1 MNTKKKVLAIA
12 LILIVSVS
20 LLAAKSAPGQSRAP
34 GLADN
39 FYRGVT
45 TVGSSVQIETV
56 TETTVLGSTIETRT
70 IGSGQEHNNR
80 DGNLQDRSVTEV
92 NTKVTEITTT
102 TYEAH
107 RGAPVSNGK
116 DLSYTSVTSNQ
127 ISSQT
132 DTVYGDWGSAYSVPS
147 GSK

>member
-12 LILIVSVS
+12 LILIISVS
-20 LLAAKSAPGQSRAP
+20 LLVAKSAPGQSRAP

-45 TVGSSVQIETV
+45 TVGSSVQSETI
-56 TETTVLGSTIETRT
+56 TETIVLSSTVETRT
-70 IGSGQEHNNR
+70 IGSGQVNNNR

-116 DLSYTSVTSNQ
+116 DLSYTTVTSNE
-127 ISSQT
+127 IISQT
-132 DTVYGDWGSAYSVPS
+132 ETVYGDWGSAYSVPS
-147 GSK
+147 DSK